1 MDLHI
6 VRKTVIGVLLL
17 MALMAELII
26 LATAASAQDYAT
38 GPASAPSPVTAGL
51 DTRRSCFA
59 IRTYIV
65 LESPC

>member
-1 MDLHI
+1 MTMDLHI

-38 GPASAPSPVTAGL
+38 GPVSAPSPVSGRVGCAPLLT
-51 DTRRSCFA
+51 
-59 IRTYIV
+59 
-65 LESPC
+65 

>member
-1 MDLHI
+1 MTMDLHI

-38 GPASAPSPVTAGL
+38 GPASAPLPSRPGWMRAAL
-51 DTRRSCFA
+51 D
-59 IRTYIV
+59 
-65 LESPC
+65 